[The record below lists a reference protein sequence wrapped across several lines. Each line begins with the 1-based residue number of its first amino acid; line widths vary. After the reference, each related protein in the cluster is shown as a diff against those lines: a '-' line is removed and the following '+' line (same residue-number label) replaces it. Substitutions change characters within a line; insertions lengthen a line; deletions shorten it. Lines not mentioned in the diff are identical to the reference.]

1 MLVAFLH
8 ILSVASDQ
16 QTGDS
21 LYFEALSCG
30 RKRQCG
36 GFDKPVGLRQWLAN
50 HSPQAKFRF
59 TGT

>member
-1 MLVAFLH
+1 MAFLY

-16 QTGDS
+16 QTGDN

-36 GFDKPVGLRQWLAN
+36 GFDKPVGLRQ
-50 HSPQAKFRF
+50 
-59 TGT
+59 